1 MRYLNGFILLCIG
14 GVCVVKGLY
23 AVGAVWLTLGSLVA
37 SWRLRVELVLVTL
50 RLALEVSGGYSQIYW
65 YPSRGGV
72 SWGVVR
78 GRFWMSHWLRLTRST
93 FSDFARAARTTGL
106 RSDL

>member
-14 GVCVVKGLY
+14 GVCLVKGLY
-23 AVGAVWLTLGSLVA
+23 AVGSVWLILGVFVV

-50 RLALEVSGGYSQIYW
+50 WLALEVSDGYSQVYW
-65 YPSRGGV
+65 YPSKGGV

-78 GRFWMSHWLRLTRST
+78 GRFWMSHWLRLTRKT
-93 FSDFARAARTTGL
+93 FPDFARAARTTGL
-106 RSDL
+106 GPDV